1 MKNKSIYVL
10 LSNLIFL
17 LLYAVA
23 LPWPWGLGLMMITA
37 VGKFDSVIDIF
48 YIWVI
53 VLLLFAPVLGII
65 GIILSVVYRKK
76 ERYAAAVGIQLLPFA
91 ALLIAAFV
99 FIFVCLFGGLFT
111 GT

>member
-1 MKNKSIYVL
+1 MKNKSIYVI

-23 LPWPWGLGLMMITA
+23 LPWPWGVGLMLIT
-37 VGKFDSVIDIF
+37 VIERVDSIVDILL
-48 YIWVI
+48 IWVI
-53 VLLLFAPVLGII
+53 LLLLFAPVLGII

-76 ERYAAAVGIQLLPFA
+76 ERYAAAVVIQLLPFA

-99 FIFVCLFGGLFT
+99 FIFVWLFGGLFT

>member
-1 MKNKSIYVL
+1 MKNKSIYVI
-10 LSNLIFL
+10 LSNLLFL

-37 VGKFDSVIDIF
+37 VGKVDSLVDIF

-53 VLLLFAPVLGII
+53 VLLLFAPVFGVI

-76 ERYAAAVGIQLLPFA
+76 ERYAEAVGIQLLPFA
-91 ALLIAAFV
+91 ALLIAAVV
-99 FIFVCLFGGLFT
+99 FIFVWLFGGVFT
-111 GT
+111 NT